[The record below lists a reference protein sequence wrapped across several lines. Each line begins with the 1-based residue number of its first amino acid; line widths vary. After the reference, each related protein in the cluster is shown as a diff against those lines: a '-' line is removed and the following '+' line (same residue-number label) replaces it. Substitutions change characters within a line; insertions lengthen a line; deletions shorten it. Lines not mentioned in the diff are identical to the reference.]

1 MSVFRLPLEV
11 DALLFLSFLFIG
23 FYMCDCFKVRFL
35 FDFIAYRRYCSVS
48 FISAWC
54 ICFVTSVFFIC
65 FVIIDILLHLSVVHS
80 MYFINGLFFFIYCI
94 YSFILLYSVH
104 ALKNQNSVVQSLVVL
119 YIFVSIYYFASRYA
133 VRVNCW
139 CIAAFRARGLNKF
152 IEFFFHLK
160 RKTKRKYTICVD
172 HAIM

>member
-1 MSVFRLPLEV
+1 MRTSYGNFRLTLHSFVYSFLFRFFSIPTKNASFQMSVFRLPLEV

-104 ALKNQNSVVQSLVVL
+104 ALKNQNSVV
-119 YIFVSIYYFASRYA
+119 
-133 VRVNCW
+133 
-139 CIAAFRARGLNKF
+139 
-152 IEFFFHLK
+152 
-160 RKTKRKYTICVD
+160 
-172 HAIM
+172 